1 MIRLIQGAE
10 IEAMHRLRAAVF
22 HERLAR
28 PVTVLD
34 GWERDGFDEL
44 NPLYVLV
51 TTRDGTVRGSARLL
65 PTTGP
70 NMLADVFCDL
80 LPEGKGAL
88 ADHLGELTV
97 LGAARPPRAAGLPDQ
112 PNRRRAARRHRRGRH
127 ARRLGVRRH
136 RHGRG
141 GRARVAPGRM
151 PLRPHRITAAHRQ
164 GPGCCRPVRD
174 DGRAFEQCQRTSAP
188 YSPSAPRIRLQF
200 AKRLKQLRTEKG
212 FARARTFAKALGIEE
227 NRYTRY
233 ERAEVEPS
241 FTLFHRMC
249 QALQVSPN
257 DLLCFTADTL
267 ELSPRRPSSS

>member
-22 HERLAR
+22 HERLAW

-127 ARRLGVRRH
+127 ARI
-136 RHGRG
+136 GRG
-141 GRARVAPGRM
+141 LAVAGLFEMTDELLSSVRERQRLTV
-151 PLRPHRITAAHRQ
+151 LRRRGFA
-164 GPGCCRPVRD
+164 CN
-174 DGRAFEQCQRTSAP
+174 
-188 YSPSAPRIRLQF
+188 SPSA
-200 AKRLKQLRTEKG
+200 
-212 FARARTFAKALGIEE
+212 
-227 NRYTRY
+227 
-233 ERAEVEPS
+233 
-241 FTLFHRMC
+241 
-249 QALQVSPN
+249 
-257 DLLCFTADTL
+257 
-267 ELSPRRPSSS
+267 